1 MLYIVN
7 LSLNSIEFRIP
18 LGWCCTCNGG
28 NPCTHSRFKR
38 LCPTSFY
45 NLISTLVNKLSSQC
59 ICAEHF
65 SYTIGASKSSQPQ
78 SSKESKK
85 TSEEKSSSTGSW
97 LSGTDSFW
105 GSFTQNTS
113 STSTD
118 TPQTKEN
125 NSPSNVEVKKKSTS
139 ERSNDFSQKGSK
151 PSKALSLKQTNKRG
165 SSKKKRIPDDQDK
178 KNLEAKNKEKSDLD
192 AKTETT
198 NNLHDTLSGSNK
210 PKDVDFNEANS
221 DGILEDLLDG
231 RRSEF
236 SNNDSLLMSKNENTL
251 NNSKRE
257 IIDDCKVMQKE
268 TKVTEMME
276 DVLLTQ
282 NSEDFQ
288 AEQREGWNFE
298 VETLQQV
305 DNVES
310 PEEQTSQDIHTQD
323 SEKVKETNQ
332 TSPMFDVDMKNVL
345 ETDKKFL
352 GNEDKQEK
360 RLEEQEL
367 VPESVEN
374 LDLFSSV
381 PVAASTPQKKE
392 QFPEKR
398 DSDDQELAG
407 ENDLK
412 DLHQDIT
419 ITEMQTGKE
428 EGLLNLESKD
438 DKELSFTSG
447 VMDIQ
452 KGVEE
457 EQVKNEI
464 NGQIVDSQVH
474 VWKELLI

>member
-1 MLYIVN
+1 M
-7 LSLNSIEFRIP
+7 
-18 LGWCCTCNGG
+18 
-28 NPCTHSRFKR
+28 
-38 LCPTSFY
+38 
-45 NLISTLVNKLSSQC
+45 
-59 ICAEHF
+59 
-65 SYTIGASKSSQPQ
+65 
-78 SSKESKK
+78 
-85 TSEEKSSSTGSW
+85 
-97 LSGTDSFW
+97 
-105 GSFTQNTS
+105 
-113 STSTD
+113 
-118 TPQTKEN
+118 
-125 NSPSNVEVKKKSTS
+125 
-139 ERSNDFSQKGSK
+139 
-151 PSKALSLKQTNKRG
+151 SLKQTNKRG
-165 SSKKKRIPDDQDK
+165 GSKKKRIPEDQNK
-178 KNLEAKNKEKSDLD
+178 KNLETKSQEKGEVEV
-192 AKTETT
+192 KTATT
-198 NNLHDTLSGSNK
+198 NNLHDTLSETNK
-210 PKDVDFNEANS
+210 LKDVDFNEANPDS
-221 DGILEDLLDG
+221 IREDLLDG
-231 RRSEF
+231 RKSEF
-236 SNNDSLLMSKNENTL
+236 SNNDSLLMSKNENAL
-251 NNSKRE
+251 NNSKGE
-257 IIDDCKVMQKE
+257 IMDNCEVMQKE

-276 DVLLTQ
+276 DVLLTE

-305 DNVES
+305 DKMES
-310 PEEQTSQDIHTQD
+310 PELFTSNEIEDQTSQDIHTQD

-332 TSPMFDVDMKNVL
+332 TSQMFDVDTKNVL

-367 VPESVEN
+367 VPGSVEN